1 MSSYIML
8 PCNNIPLLRGLIC
21 NCNNIHKE
29 HTDDLILKDNIF
41 LFKEKKK
48 KPKKKKSKAVSKLL
62 TGFAMNDQ
70 FHLIQL

>member
-1 MSSYIML
+1 ML

-48 KPKKKKSKAVSKLL
+48 KPKKKNQKR
-62 TGFAMNDQ
+62 FPNY
-70 FHLIQL
+70 